1 MKKFCAFLLAAA
13 LLLALSVGCLAASGL
28 NTGIQIDDSQAGKI
42 LVTVADSDSE
52 SFETLQPTLTVACP
66 FSACY
71 VTFGGTVIASTLRD
85 GKVSFPVRAGG
96 VYTVQEGTAPADPVT
111 PSDPVT
117 PVAPAAARALR
128 PRGNDADTAVF
139 RRSCGKL
146 VCRGGGIRGEKRSD
160 ERHGRQ

>member
-1 MKKFCAFLLAAA
+1 MGPDKK
-13 LLLALSVGCLAASGL
+13 AS
-28 NTGIQIDDSQAGKI
+28 IDINKCISCGNC
-42 LVTVADSDSE
+42 
-52 SFETLQPTLTVACP
+52 TVACP

-117 PVAPAAARALR
+117 PVAPGGSPSTAAPRKRRRHRSFPTFLR
-128 PRGNDADTAVF
+128 QAGMQ
-139 RRSCGKL
+139 RR
-146 VCRGGGIRGEKRSD
+146 RNTR
-160 ERHGRQ
+160 

>member
-66 FSACY
+66 FSACWR
-71 VTFGGTVIASTLRD
+71 GGTRVA
-85 GKVSFPVRAGG
+85 GPVRPAHKRPTTGG
-96 VYTVQEGTAPADPVT
+96 
-111 PSDPVT
+111 
-117 PVAPAAARALR
+117 
-128 PRGNDADTAVF
+128 
-139 RRSCGKL
+139 RS
-146 VCRGGGIRGEKRSD
+146 
-160 ERHGRQ
+160 

>member
-1 MKKFCAFLLAAA
+1 MKKLCAFLLAAA

-71 VTFGGTVIASTLRD
+71 VTFGSL
-85 GKVSFPVRAGG
+85 SVRA
-96 VYTVQEGTAPADPVT
+96 ASIP
-111 PSDPVT
+111 
-117 PVAPAAARALR
+117 
-128 PRGNDADTAVF
+128 F
-139 RRSCGKL
+139 RRAPHRL
-146 VCRGGGIRGEKRSD
+146 IL
-160 ERHGRQ
+160 

>member
-1 MKKFCAFLLAAA
+1 MKKLCAFLLAAA

-117 PVAPAAARALR
+117 PVAPGGSPSTAAPRKRRRHRSFPTFLR
-128 PRGNDADTAVF
+128 QAGMQ
-139 RRSCGKL
+139 RR
-146 VCRGGGIRGEKRSD
+146 RNTR
-160 ERHGRQ
+160 

>member
-111 PSDPVT
+111 PSDPVS
-117 PVAPAAARALR
+117 PVAPGGCASTAAPRKRRRHRSFPTFLR
-128 PRGNDADTAVF
+128 QAGMQ
-139 RRSCGKL
+139 RR
-146 VCRGGGIRGEKRSD
+146 RNTR
-160 ERHGRQ
+160 